1 MREAFYWYAILIM
14 FALGTA
20 AGDQILGILQT
31 NSLDH
36 GVGTVTVQVS
46 PSGATLA
53 RPVTVWV

>member
-1 MREAFYWYAILIM
+1 M

-20 AGDQILGILQT
+20 AGDQILGILLT

-36 GVGTVTVQVS
+36 GVGTVTVKIS

-53 RPVTVWV
+53 RPGTV